1 MPSSVLHPSVPALAA
16 SLADD
21 PFYLAI
27 TADFAP
33 DAQGR
38 RAVLSQYLDYS
49 LREAQRS
56 GQCTLLQDERLGAAL
71 WTLPRPAEAE
81 ATDAQAKVDYLQT
94 VLGPRG
100 MDNYRQIIAFMGARA
115 SGVGLEGA
123 WYLSILG
130 IDPASQ
136 GQGLGARLLAPTL
149 AAADQA
155 GVACYLE
162 TFSARNESFYARAGF
177 SAIASHLE
185 PVTGAPYTIMVRRG
199 AGKAAQRSA
208 GV

>member
-1 MPSSVLHPSVPALAA
+1 MPSSALHPSVPALAA

-27 TADFAP
+27 TADFAR

-49 LREAQRS
+49 LREAQRG

-71 WTLPRPAEAE
+71 WTLPRAADAEA
-81 ATDAQAKVDYLQT
+81 ADAQAKVDHLQT

-100 MDNYRQIIAFMGARA
+100 MDNYRQIIAFMGQRA

-130 IDPASQ
+130 IAPASQ
-136 GQGLGARLLAPTL
+136 GLGLGAQLLAPTL

-155 GVACYLE
+155 SVACYLE
-162 TFSARNESFYARAGF
+162 TFSARNEKFYARAGF
-177 SAIASHLE
+177 QALASHLE
-185 PVTGAPYTIMVRRG
+185 PATGALYTIMVRH
-199 AGKAAQRSA
+199 ALAMPAA
-208 GV
+208 